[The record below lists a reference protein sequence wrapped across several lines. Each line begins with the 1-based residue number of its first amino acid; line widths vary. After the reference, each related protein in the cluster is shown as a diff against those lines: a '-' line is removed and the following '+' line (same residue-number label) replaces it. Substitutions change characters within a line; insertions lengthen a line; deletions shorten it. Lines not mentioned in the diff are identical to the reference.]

1 MNNMKTWKIPTTWQ
15 EWGLVEVVADSL
27 AEAMDVVRNSNDIP
41 ASVVGFVIDES
52 IELASEDVELVREA
66 YNGGMED

>member
-1 MNNMKTWKIPTTWQ
+1 MKTWKVPTTWQ
-15 EWGLVEVVADSL
+15 SWGLVEVVADSL
-27 AEAMDVVRNSNDIP
+27 AEAMEVVRKSNDIP

-52 IELASEDVELVREA
+52 IELASEDVELVRKD